1 MKYLK
6 YIFIFL
12 IGISLSGIAEEMKEV
27 NQLLQQ
33 GKMEEALKAVT
44 VKLEQNPYH
53 NESLAYR
60 IDINIALR
68 KWNDVLKDL
77 DQLIKIFPKSDKLL
91 SKRAMIYQILG
102 KYKEAFADLD
112 ASATINPRNPNLCID
127 KARIYIAQEKLNHA
141 IIELSKTLELMP
153 NNVPALLMRA
163 ELWVVTKD
171 LDNAIVDFNNVLA
184 SEPGN
189 TQALNSLAWF
199 MATWPDAK
207 YRNGKRSIEL
217 ATKACELS
225 EWKNVAIIDTLAA
238 AYAEDKQF
246 DKAVEYLKMALLTC
260 PKDLVEEIT
269 NRLEAFKE
277 GKPHREV
284 PVVK

>member
-6 YIFIFL
+6 YIMILL
-12 IGISLSGIAEEMKEV
+12 IGISLSGRAENMKEV
-27 NQLLQQ
+27 NQLLKQ
-33 GKMEEALKAVT
+33 GKMEEALKAVSA
-44 VKLEQNPYH
+44 KLEQNPYH

-68 KWNDVLKDL
+68 KWDDVITDL
-77 DQLIKIFPKSDKLL
+77 NQLIKTFPKSDKLL
-91 SKRAMIYQILG
+91 SKRAMVYQIQG

-112 ASATINPRNPNLCID
+112 ASGKINPRNPNLCVD
-127 KARIYIAQEKLNHA
+127 KARIYIAQDKLNNA
-141 IIELSKTLELMP
+141 INELSKTLELAP
-153 NNVPALLMRA
+153 NNIPALLMRA

-207 YRNGKRSIEL
+207 YRNGKKSIEL

-225 EWKNVAIIDTLAA
+225 DWKNVAIIDTLAA
-238 AYAEDKQF
+238 AYAEDNQF
-246 DKAVEYLKMALLTC
+246 DKAIEYTNKALANC
-260 PKDLVEEIT
+260 PPDMLEEIT
-269 NRLEAFKE
+269 SRLETFKK
-277 GKPHREV
+277 GKPHREF
-284 PVVK
+284 PIVK